1 LWRDAWDKNTHIAA
15 KILQEWKARRS
26 SCIGPLASGSA
37 PVYRDGVQDTN
48 ALVAELTD
56 YFTTRDDVV
65 MAFLFGSQARE
76 TQTDESDVDV
86 AVYFR
91 PTEGDHGAPPRPA
104 ALEIEAN
111 TEHAGERAVWRR
123 VEEIAGAEVDLVV
136 LNRAPTA
143 LAASVFFDGLPIV
156 VTDQALYWR
165 YFLTV
170 TNDAEEFDRF
180 AEDFAQVKARSRSL
194 SPTDRTRLLRSLDF
208 LEEELADIGEFQDA
222 GKQEYVRDRSFRR
235 NAGKQ
240 EYVRDRSFRRNV
252 ERWVEN
258 LVNATID
265 IAKTVLASKRGRM
278 PRTYRETVEA
288 LGAVDAF
295 DPKVC
300 DELAEFTRLRNML
313 AHEYLDLRFSRIRAF
328 IDEAPALYE
337 SFMKSA
343 RDYM

>member
-1 LWRDAWDKNTHIAA
+1 MTAT
-15 KILQEWKARRS
+15 
-26 SCIGPLASGSA
+26 
-37 PVYRDGVQDTN
+37 
-48 ALVAELTD
+48 LTD
-56 YFTTRDDVV
+56 YFATRNDVV
-65 MAFLFGSQARE
+65 MAFLFGSHAKE

-91 PTEGDHGAPPRPA
+91 PAEGECGAT
-104 ALEIEAN
+104 LEIEADA
-111 TEHAGERAVWRR
+111 EYPGEREVWRR
-123 VEEIAGAEVDLVV
+123 VEEIVGAEVDLVV

-143 LAASVFFDGLPIV
+143 LAASVFFDNVPIIV
-156 VTDQALYWR
+156 NDQALYWR

-170 TNDAEEFDRF
+170 TNEAEEFGRF
-180 AEDFAQVKARSRSL
+180 AHEFAQVKTRSQSL

-208 LEEELADIGEFQDA
+208 LEEELADIGEFQDTS
-222 GKQEYVRDRSFRR
+222 KQ
-235 NAGKQ
+235 A
-240 EYVRDRSFRRNV
+240 YVRDRSFRRNV

-265 IAKTVLASKRGRM
+265 IAKTILASERGRM

-288 LGAVDAF
+288 VGAVKAF

-313 AHEYLDLRFSRIRAF
+313 AHEYLDLRFSRISAF

-337 SFMKSA
+337 SFTKSA
-343 RDYM
+343 RDYA

>member
-1 LWRDAWDKNTHIAA
+1 M
-15 KILQEWKARRS
+15 
-26 SCIGPLASGSA
+26 P
-37 PVYRDGVQDTN
+37 DTN

-56 YFTTRDDVV
+56 YFATRDDVV

-91 PTEGDHGAPPRPA
+91 PAEGDHGAPPHSA
-104 ALEIEAN
+104 TLEIEAD
-111 TEHAGERAVWRR
+111 TEYPGERAVWRR

-143 LAASVFFDGLPIV
+143 LAASVFFDGIPV
-156 VTDQALYWR
+156 VIADRALYWR

-208 LEEELADIGEFQDA
+208 LDEELADIGEFQDA

-235 NAGKQ
+235 NL
-240 EYVRDRSFRRNV
+240 

-265 IAKTVLASKRGRM
+265 IAKTILASKRGRM

-343 RDYM
+343 RDFV

>member
-1 LWRDAWDKNTHIAA
+1 M
-15 KILQEWKARRS
+15 
-26 SCIGPLASGSA
+26 P
-37 PVYRDGVQDTN
+37 DTN

-91 PTEGDHGAPPRPA
+91 PTEGDHGAPPRGA

-111 TEHAGERAVWRR
+111 TEYAGERAVWRR

-222 GKQEYVRDRSFRR
+222 GKQEYVR
-235 NAGKQ
+235 A
-240 EYVRDRSFRRNV
+240 RSFRRNV

-343 RDYM
+343 RNYM

>member
-1 LWRDAWDKNTHIAA
+1 MRGA
-15 KILQEWKARRS
+15 
-26 SCIGPLASGSA
+26 A
-37 PVYRDGVQDTN
+37 PVYRDDVPDTN

-76 TQTDESDVDV
+76 TQNDESDVDI

-91 PTEGDHGAPPRPA
+91 PTGGGHGAPPHGA

-111 TEHAGERAVWRR
+111 TEYAGERGVWRR

-143 LAASVFFDGLPIV
+143 LAASVFFDGIPVV

-222 GKQEYVRDRSFRR
+222 GKQEYVRDR
-235 NAGKQ
+235 G
-240 EYVRDRSFRRNV
+240 FRRNV